1 MSSRSSVGPLLIASL
16 LVATPPASALAQ
28 NVDGYVSVMVDLFP
42 DVEFDLDEKSTV
54 TELRARLLLERRFE
68 ISERIRLTAAGFVD
82 GLVGERS
89 NGLESDVIV
98 RPRELH
104 LEARWDKADLR
115 VGLSRVVWGRLDE
128 FLPTD
133 VVNPLDLARFFFEG
147 RSEARIPVAMVRGRA
162 LPSDRLSI
170 EGIFV
175 PFFTRGRFDELGEDS
190 SPFNVVPDS
199 ICALGAAPPCVDLV
213 VQSHE
218 PPTASAQGGAR
229 ASVTTGRVDWSVSAY
244 RGFESLAVYQVEA
257 SASPDVLPVVHE
269 RFPRFTML
277 GADFETVRGEW
288 GIRGEVAAFV
298 DRTLQA
304 IDRPLL
310 ADGRSVEFGAGVDR
324 KTGAYRVS
332 GSVVATRRWVT
343 GESLLAPRIDRDDVI
358 VVAALD
364 RSFARETRTL
374 RVFGVYNPDEESAFA
389 RVITT
394 WSIRDNVAVEASA
407 GWFTGD
413 GTDAFSRLAS
423 RDFVYG
429 RLKVFF

>member
-1 MSSRSSVGPLLIASL
+1 
-16 LVATPPASALAQ
+16 
-28 NVDGYVSVMVDLFP
+28 
-42 DVEFDLDEKSTV
+42 
-54 TELRARLLLERRFE
+54 
-68 ISERIRLTAAGFVD
+68 
-82 GLVGERS
+82 
-89 NGLESDVIV
+89 
-98 RPRELH
+98 
-104 LEARWDKADLR
+104 
-115 VGLSRVVWGRLDE
+115 
-128 FLPTD
+128 
-133 VVNPLDLARFFFEG
+133 
-147 RSEARIPVAMVRGRA
+147 
-162 LPSDRLSI
+162 
-170 EGIFV
+170 
-175 PFFTRGRFDELGEDS
+175 
-190 SPFNVVPDS
+190 
-199 ICALGAAPPCVDLV
+199 
-213 VQSHE
+213 
-218 PPTASAQGGAR
+218 
-229 ASVTTGRVDWSVSAY
+229 
-244 RGFESLAVYQVEA
+244 
-257 SASPDVLPVVHE
+257 
-269 RFPRFTML
+269 ML

-298 DRTLQA
+298 NRTLQA

-310 ADGRSVEFGAGVDR
+310 ADGRSIEFGAGVDR
-324 KTGAYRVS
+324 KSGAYRVS

-358 VVAALD
+358 IVAAVD